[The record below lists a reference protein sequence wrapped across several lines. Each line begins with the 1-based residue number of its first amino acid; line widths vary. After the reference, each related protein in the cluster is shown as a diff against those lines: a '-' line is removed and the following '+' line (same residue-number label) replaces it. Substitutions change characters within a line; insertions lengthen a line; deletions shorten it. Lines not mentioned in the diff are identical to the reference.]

1 MAGGA
6 FGGLLGC
13 RSAVVNADFERK
25 AMERCVSPFLF
36 VTVAIKCPVLGEIS
50 LPFVQRGE

>member
-25 AMERCVSPFLF
+25 AMERCVSPFLW